1 LGKATLT
8 GAARGTAEA
17 AQEAASIALFEV
29 NEAIEARDTLK
40 ADLVLQKSGWETSLD
55 LAKRELADAEETRAR
70 AALDAQN
77 RVFTQY

>member
-1 LGKATLT
+1 LTKQLTEEARAT
-8 GAARGTAEA
+8 AVA

-29 NEAIEARDTLK
+29 NEAIEARDVLK

-55 LAKRELADAEETRAR
+55 LAKRELADAEETKAK

-77 RVFTQY
+77 RVFNQF